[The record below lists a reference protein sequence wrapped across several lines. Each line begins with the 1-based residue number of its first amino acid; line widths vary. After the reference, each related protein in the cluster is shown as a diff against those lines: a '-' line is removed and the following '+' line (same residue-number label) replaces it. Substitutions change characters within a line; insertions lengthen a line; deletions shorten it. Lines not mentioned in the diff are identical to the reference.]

1 MKTRHNFFSN
11 LAFNLAEIHLGKT
24 NTNPS
29 VGCVVVKNDSVISSG
44 VTSISG
50 RPHAEFN
57 ALNKNIDFKNSEIY
71 LTLEPCTHFG
81 KTPPC
86 IDLIKRKN
94 IKKVYYCYDDPDLRT
109 FKKAKKI
116 LKKKITKLKISSKNS
131 DFYKGYY
138 LSKKKN
144 IPLIDAKIA
153 ISKDFYTISRKS
165 KWITNYMSRKVGH
178 LLRSK
183 YNCIIST
190 SKTVNK
196 DNSLLNCRINGLN
209 NYKPDL
215 IIIDRKLKLKKK
227 LALFDITKKRNTYI
241 VTSSTNDQKISY
253 FKKKKIKIIRIKK
266 LDSKNDFKKLFKKI
280 FLIGKRRIL
289 IETGLVFLNK
299 LIKFNLIDDLYV
311 FEAGKSLRKYGFNK
325 IKLNN
330 LRNYASK
337 NQLKVNLKED
347 KLFKIKV
354 K

>member
-57 ALNKNIDFKNSEIY
+57 ALNKNINFKNSEIY

-138 LSKKKN
+138 LNKKKN

-227 LALFDITKKRNTYI
+227 LALFNITKKRNTYI

>member
-209 NYKPDL
+209 NHKPDL
-215 IIIDRKLKLKKK
+215 IIIDRKLKLKKN
-227 LALFDITKKRNTYI
+227 LALFNITKKRSTYI

>member
-57 ALNKNIDFKNSEIY
+57 ALNKNINFKNSEIY

-138 LSKKKN
+138 LNKKKN

-209 NYKPDL
+209 NHKPDL
-215 IIIDRKLKLKKK
+215 IIIDRKLKLKKN
-227 LALFDITKKRNTYI
+227 LALFNITKKRSTYI

>member
-1 MKTRHNFFSN
+1 MKTSHNFFSN

-57 ALNKNIDFKNSEIY
+57 ALNKNINFKNSEIY

-227 LALFDITKKRNTYI
+227 LALFNITKKRNTYI

-266 LDSKNDFKKLFKKI
+266 LNSKNDFKKLFKKI

-330 LRNYASK
+330 LKNYASK

>member
-57 ALNKNIDFKNSEIY
+57 ALNKNINFKNSEIY

-109 FKKAKKI
+109 FKKANKI

>member
-57 ALNKNIDFKNSEIY
+57 ALNKNINFKNSEVY

-86 IDLIKRKN
+86 VNLIKRKN

-227 LALFDITKKRNTYI
+227 LALFNITKKRNTYI

-266 LDSKNDFKKLFKKI
+266 LDTKNDFKKLFEKI

-289 IETGLVFLNK
+289 IEAGLVFLSK
-299 LIKFNLIDDLYV
+299 LIKFDLIDDLYV
-311 FEAGKSLRKYGFNK
+311 FEAGKSLGKYGFNK

-330 LRNYASK
+330 LENYPSK
-337 NQLKVNLKED
+337 NQLRVNLMED
-347 KLFKIKV
+347 KLFKVKV

>member
-57 ALNKNIDFKNSEIY
+57 ALNKNINFKNSEIY

-138 LSKKKN
+138 LNKKKN

>member
-57 ALNKNIDFKNSEIY
+57 ALNKNINFKNSEVY

-86 IDLIKRKN
+86 VNLIKRKN

-144 IPLIDAKIA
+144 MPLIDAKIA

-227 LALFDITKKRNTYI
+227 LALFNITKKRNTYI

>member
-57 ALNKNIDFKNSEIY
+57 ALNKNINFKNSEIY

-209 NYKPDL
+209 NHKPDL
-215 IIIDRKLKLKKK
+215 IIIDRKLKLKKN
-227 LALFDITKKRNTYI
+227 LALFNITKKRSTYI

>member
-57 ALNKNIDFKNSEIY
+57 ALNKNINFKNSEIY

-109 FKKAKKI
+109 FKKANKI

-227 LALFDITKKRNTYI
+227 LALFNITKKRNTYI

>member
-57 ALNKNIDFKNSEIY
+57 ALNKNINFKNSEVY

-86 IDLIKRKN
+86 VNLIKRKN